1 MKLPIELLK
10 EEAKQERKQE
20 TTYLL
25 CITLKMTCENRHV
38 VGLIELL

>member
-1 MKLPIELLK
+1 MKLPNELLK
-10 EEAKQERKQE
+10 EEAKQE

-25 CITLKMTCENRHV
+25 CITLKITCENRHV